1 MLRVLTLRTEKKCEL
16 SAKSSNCNSGEGKHI
31 LLSPEAEKV
40 SSLYGER
47 LLFERETI
55 KPRLIVER
63 DFLGHFLSDSFPCL

>member
-47 LLFERETI
+47 ETI

-63 DFLGHFLSDSFPCL
+63 DSLVHFLSDSFPCL